1 MDASIDVDTGSSS
14 GAVDLRVTPR
24 DDVSSGDVISCRPLN
39 LTLSG
44 LPEAE
49 EKSARCFASTPP
61 DTPTSPAAS
70 AFKKSMLKRY
80 STWKIYASWRR
91 RFVLCRLCYFFV
103 LLVRLHENLCNCRR
117 ETVTMDQQQLT
128 YRVMSCHIMST
139 TDRSRPFWGQICPK
153 SRPLEQKKCNK
164 IARSESERYSSGSNV
179 LQRAQIWLSQMS
191 TRHYTTTGAGMS
203 CCALLVL
210 RYFVVD
216 SFLFDLWLLHSW
228 LGVNKRIP
236 SVANHADVIIIF
248 EDIRLPVWPKQV
260 YNAF

>member
-103 LLVRLHENLCNCRR
+103 LLVRLRENLCNCRR

-153 SRPLEQKKCNK
+153 SRPLEQKNVIKSHGLSLSAIRRVATSFNALRFDYRKCRLDT
-164 IARSESERYSSGSNV
+164 IQQPGRGC
-179 LQRAQIWLSQMS
+179 RAV
-191 TRHYTTTGAGMS
+191 HY
-203 CCALLVL
+203 LF
-210 RYFVVD
+210 FVI
-216 SFLFDLWLLHSW
+216 S
-228 LGVNKRIP
+228 
-236 SVANHADVIIIF
+236 
-248 EDIRLPVWPKQV
+248 
-260 YNAF
+260 